1 MSRHDESIGRIPNP
15 SQYYL
20 EWNIQ
25 KNSFCYYSA
34 EKEERIPF
42 PLPFKFLAL
51 KFLNTITGFDEHTKQ
66 GLYANEV
73 TDTRLE
79 HFKVCRRD
87 GSVVATGLYNSIKD
101 QVEAAG
107 GKFTRSIYAI
117 TAKGVIVNVRL
128 RGSQMFNF
136 SVIEKH
142 GNRWRDEWLQVATFD
157 TKTHGEGEQAKI
169 YTVPVFSFAGTLSPQ
184 DVNAADQAYK
194 LVKDYFDSK
203 PAFSQRQSTAPQSA
217 PQISIPGPVTI
228 PFASTGNDDDLP
240 F

>member
-25 KNSFCYYSA
+25 HNSFCYYSS
-34 EKEERIPF
+34 EKEDRIPF

-51 KFLNTITGFDEHTKQ
+51 KFLNTITGFDEKTDQ

-73 TDTRLE
+73 TNTTME

-101 QVEAAG
+101 QVKTAG
-107 GKFTRSIYAI
+107 GKFTQSIYAM
-117 TAKGVIVNVRL
+117 TPRGGIVNVRIK
-128 RGSQMFNF
+128 GAQMLNFN
-136 SVIEKH
+136 VIKKH
-142 GNRWRDEWLQVATFD
+142 GNRWRDEWLQVANYD
-157 TKTHGEGEQAKI
+157 TKTHGEGEEAKV
-169 YTVPVFSFAGTLSPQ
+169 YTVPVFSFAGTLSAQ
-184 DVNAADQAYK
+184 ENDLANKAYQ
-194 LVKDYFDSK
+194 LIKDYFDNK
-203 PAFSQRQSTAPQSA
+203 PAFSQRHSLAPQAS
-217 PQISIPGPVTI
+217 PQVSIPGPVTT
-228 PFASTGNDDDLP
+228 PFASTGDDDDLP